1 MRGRE
6 TQSEGEKERKRG
18 PAAPWKIRKA
28 WCQDA
33 SRERVRRGI
42 GECNGGENKTESD
55 HQRPQRPTLQLG
67 CHRNMTPISFHV
79 TKKALLRSRTDK
91 PGVMT
96 LRVVNGG
103 DVAIHDHDAWHEEGG
118 GRESS
123 EAPDSSPF
131 LPTTAPLI
139 MLLARATTPEPFAAA
154 DSHTYTSK
162 ASSEGTAPR
171 AKPSSTVGAERFLSS
186 SRYYMKAVR

>member
-1 MRGRE
+1 MITTRGMR
-6 TQSEGEKERKRG
+6 
-18 PAAPWKIRKA
+18 
-28 WCQDA
+28 
-33 SRERVRRGI
+33 RERTGKLRGARL
-42 GECNGGENKTESD
+42 ES
-55 HQRPQRPTLQLG
+55 
-67 CHRNMTPISFHV
+67 
-79 TKKALLRSRTDK
+79 
-91 PGVMT
+91 
-96 LRVVNGG
+96 
-103 DVAIHDHDAWHEEGG
+103 
-118 GRESS
+118 
-123 EAPDSSPF
+123 